1 MLSMLIRR
9 KGRRTHTD
17 DRNLALVLA
26 TTAGILNAMALR
38 AFGIFPSHMSGNTSQ
53 LSSEVSNTDLSD
65 VLFLAAMIG
74 AFVIGSVTSRLLAIS
89 GLKNNIRTIYSII
102 LLLEGILLVL
112 VSLFETYYYSYG
124 NSHEIIIFLGFL
136 MGVHNSTSTQLS
148 SGRVRSTHITGTLTD
163 IGIALAS
170 VMASLLRRDPS
181 KQVKVQRSQLITH
194 LVTLSS
200 FLIGGIAGLLL
211 FKQFGFNSM
220 VAVGIFLV
228 LVAIGSIT
236 LTIMISRRR
245 LMRLHFL

>member
-26 TTAGILNAMALR
+26 TTAGILNAMALG

-211 FKQFGFNSM
+211 FKQFGYNSM

-245 LMRLHFL
+245 LMR

>member
-26 TTAGILNAMALR
+26 TTAGILNAMALG

-245 LMRLHFL
+245 MMRLHFL

>member
-26 TTAGILNAMALR
+26 TTAGILNAMALG